1 MSTHPSA
8 DDDLQAGPET
18 GSSDEDRQGADLS
31 GLGFPV
37 IARLLNAADYKRV
50 FDKSVRSSD
59 QFFTVLARPNEMSHA
74 RLGTAITKKRVRLA
88 VKRNLLKRIARESFR
103 HTRDKFN
110 ADYIVLAGPQ
120 CLKASNQQ
128 LFKSLTRHWQ
138 SLNKKCEKF

>member
-1 MSTHPSA
+1 LGTHPSG
-8 DDDLQAGPET
+8 DDDL
-18 GSSDEDRQGADLS
+18 RADLVTDPAAEDQQSADFS
-31 GLGFPV
+31 GASFPAH
-37 IARLLNAADYKRV
+37 ARLLNAADYKRV

-103 HTRDKFN
+103 QTRDKFN